1 VQPPRLATGLVL
13 IPLLAFLLAWQPDLP
28 AAFQGAPDPTTVK
41 KKPVDSKSKGV
52 AAAPGKSTAKTS
64 AKTSAKT
71 TAKTSAKT
79 SAKTTAKAS
88 AKTSDKGSANSLAK
102 SSIQKASPGAARKS
116 TVARKRSSKAGSKAA
131 SRNVPRQQQP
141 ESDRIREIQQAL
153 KDHGYPVEASGVW
166 DAATV
171 EALKKFQAD
180 QNIDNLSGRGKLD
193 SLTLIALGLGP
204 KREPPPGPSE
214 APQRS
219 PEGHFP

>member
-1 VQPPRLATGLVL
+1 VQPPRLATGFVL
-13 IPLLAFLLAWQPDLP
+13 IPLLAFLFAWQPDLP
-28 AAFQGAPDPTTVK
+28 AAFQGAPDPATAK
-41 KKPVDSKSKGV
+41 KKTTDGKSKGV
-52 AAAPGKSTAKTS
+52 AASSGKSTAKPAT
-64 AKTSAKT
+64 
-71 TAKTSAKT
+71 
-79 SAKTTAKAS
+79 
-88 AKTSDKGSANSLAK
+88 
-102 SSIQKASPGAARKS
+102 QKASPGTARKS
-116 TVARKRSSKAGSKAA
+116 TSSRKRSSKTGSKAA
-131 SRNVPRQQQP
+131 SRKGPRQQQP
-141 ESDRIREIQQAL
+141 APDRIREIQQAL

-204 KREPPPGPSE
+204 KREPPPGSSE

>member
-1 VQPPRLATGLVL
+1 MQPPRLATGFVL
-13 IPLLAFLLAWQPDLP
+13 IPLLAFLFVWQQDLP

-41 KKPVDSKSKGV
+41 KKPADSKSKGL
-52 AAAPGKSTAKTS
+52 AASSSQSTAKPATQ
-64 AKTSAKT
+64 KT
-71 TAKTSAKT
+71 T
-79 SAKTTAKAS
+79 
-88 AKTSDKGSANSLAK
+88 
-102 SSIQKASPGAARKS
+102 PGTARKS
-116 TVARKRSSKAGSKAA
+116 TTSRKHSSKAGSKAA
-131 SRNVPRQQQP
+131 SRKVPRQQQP
-141 ESDRIREIQQAL
+141 APDRIREIQQAL

>member
-1 VQPPRLATGLVL
+1 MTVSDLA
-13 IPLLAFLLAWQPDLP
+13 
-28 AAFQGAPDPTTVK
+28 AAFQGAPDPATAK
-41 KKPVDSKSKGV
+41 KKTADSKSKGV
-52 AAAPGKSTAKTS
+52 AASSGKSTAKPAT
-64 AKTSAKT
+64 
-71 TAKTSAKT
+71 
-79 SAKTTAKAS
+79 
-88 AKTSDKGSANSLAK
+88 
-102 SSIQKASPGAARKS
+102 QKASPGTARKS
-116 TVARKRSSKAGSKAA
+116 TSSRKRSSKASSKAA
-131 SRNVPRQQQP
+131 SRKGPRQQQP
-141 ESDRIREIQQAL
+141 APDRIREIQQAL
-153 KDHGYPVEASGVW
+153 KDHGYPVEASGAW

>member
-1 VQPPRLATGLVL
+1 MQPPRLATGLVL

-41 KKPVDSKSKGV
+41 KKSADSKSKG
-52 AAAPGKSTAKTS
+52 AAASSGKSP
-64 AKTSAKT
+64 
-71 TAKTSAKT
+71 
-79 SAKTTAKAS
+79 AKAS
-88 AKTSDKGSANSLAK
+88 N
-102 SSIQKASPGAARKS
+102 QKASPGPAKKS
-116 TVARKRSSKAGSKAA
+116 TGSRKRSSKAGSKAA
-131 SRNVPRQQQP
+131 SKKVPRQQQP
-141 ESDRIREIQQAL
+141 GPDRIREIQQAL
-153 KDHGYPVEASGVW
+153 KDHGYPVEASGAW

-204 KREPPPGPSE
+204 KREPPPGSSE